1 MKGVIMEATSNSQ
14 IAEALMLLE
23 EAAKAKKDELW
34 NLVGDKYI
42 HLKTALVDAEHAA
55 TKTISAGQKRGID
68 ALIDASEVSTKQI
81 KEAAHVVEDHVR
93 ANPWPYVGG
102 TAVVALLSGYIL
114 GRKN

>member
-1 MKGVIMEATSNSQ
+1 MEATSNSK

-23 EAAKAKKDELW
+23 EAAKAKKDELR
-34 NLVGDKYI
+34 NLVSDKYI

-55 TKTISAGQKRGID
+55 AETISVAQKRGID
-68 ALIDASEVSTKQI
+68 ALIDANEVSTEKI
-81 KEAAHVVEDHVR
+81 KEAANVVDDHVH
-93 ANPWPYVGG
+93 ANPWPYIGG